1 MRKNLLL
8 EEKKIDG
15 ILGRNLRDC
24 DWSRERHSTTWHL
37 ELTLELASLR
47 RIFSVMRRKMRK

>member
-1 MRKNLLL
+1 MRKTLL